1 MLWFCRLKVQASM
14 QVFVT
19 WSFSFWSFFFF
30 VTILLLEPRVRL
42 GLQGAVGTRVLL
54 LLSLLELLTLRIG
67 SALWHKPGWLAGTC
81 LGVWLWLFFK
91 VLFTRKCIKIIYFKK
106 IIFDISITK
115 WFKNIKKI
123 LISSKKI
130 KKFKFF

>member
-1 MLWFCRLKVQASM
+1 MLWFCRLKIQASM

-67 SALWHKPGWLAGTC
+67 RALWHKPGWLAGMC
-81 LGVWLWLFFK
+81 LGVWLRLFFK
-91 VLFTRKCIKIIYFKK
+91 VLFTRKYIKIIYFL
-106 IIFDISITK
+106 F
-115 WFKNIKKI
+115 FKNY
-123 LISSKKI
+123 
-130 KKFKFF
+130 F